1 MEKILKIFKRDI
13 KRILTNPIAIIVTL
27 GVCVIPSLYA
37 WFNIAANWDPYS
49 NTKDIPIAIINE
61 DKGTTT
67 DTTGYINA
75 GDKIVEKLK
84 ENDALQWHF
93 VSEDEALAGVRSGA
107 YYAAIEIGPDFS
119 SDLASVTEGKIHE
132 PKLIYYVNEK
142 KNAIAPKVTDTGA
155 TTIERQ
161 VNSEFIA
168 TVAQVVSE
176 NINGAFSG
184 IVTKENQTRISVMG
198 TLNQIDNDLSTLSKN
213 LNDSKAT
220 FESTREALE
229 ASKQSLASISATTQ
243 AASRALSQAD
253 SVMETTRTDVE
264 SFQKSASEELAGVQT
279 NVSNVAV
286 DANMAIANA
295 LVKLQT
301 AQQEINTSINR
312 LEGLITTQ
320 KSARDKLQNILD
332 NLPATDTTRDFLQDQ
347 INKLNDTIAQEENL
361 IDSLKNDAKAITDSI
376 NNLIALNGSANSNI
390 QNTIIGIGGLFN
402 TLNATSMSKTSSI
415 LDTIS
420 SKSGTI
426 QGILTNV
433 TPAIEQ
439 TNAILDQLISTLNTA
454 DKSCSNTLTG
464 VEDIQRLIESSK
476 NDLSAVQSSQSY
488 KTLKDIL
495 NLNEAEIVSFMKSP
509 VEIKDEVVFP
519 VANYGT
525 GVTPFYTNLALWVGG
540 FVLVAIYK
548 LEVDEEEIGT
558 YKPREG
564 YFGRALLLVLLGQI
578 QAIICCVGDLFMGIQ
593 CVSPTAFVFAGMVA
607 SFVYVNFIYALSI
620 AFKHIGKALCV
631 LMIILQIPGSSG
643 MYPIEMMPMFFRRLY
658 PWLPFTYGINAMR
671 ESIAGFYDGYYIIN
685 LIYLMLFLIPVL
697 IVGIG
702 LRKYL
707 LNINAL
713 FDRKLAQTDMMI
725 SERVGLDSEH
735 IKVST
740 LIKTAM
746 EDDAHRG
753 VLTQRAA
760 RFELMYPTLI
770 KRGFYLMFIIPITLL
785 LLMFFLKSKL
795 PLLILWIISIILI
808 YTFLIVIEYIHDRIK
823 RTTNLSKLSQEELY
837 TLLGKQMKQ
846 DYMSFAPLEK
856 VLHSKSPE
864 EFIETAK
871 KIREAR
877 ENQRAQKDHY
887 VTVEH
892 TPVDDD
898 EDAKKF
904 TLFKVM
910 TPSETSMKL
919 VVKTNKDDT
928 EDTKDTNS
936 DENIIKS
943 DKVESLDKSSSELS
957 DDVDETIEV
966 EEEPRHDIE
975 VVEVTEKPEGDVNP
989 KSDNSVKSRTEDGDK
1004 VSSDTSTSSPQKP
1017 KKYTYS
1023 NGYFVVSED
1032 NRPSKDERDNTDV
1045 NDKGGANDETDVPT
1059 H

>member
-1 MEKILKIFKRDI
+1 MDKILKIFKRDI

-61 DKGTTT
+61 DKGTDTE
-67 DTTGYINA
+67 TTGYINA

-93 VSEDEALAGVRSGA
+93 VSEDEALAGVRSGK
-107 YYAAIEIGPDFS
+107 YYAAIEIGPNFS
-119 SDLASVTEGKIHE
+119 NDLASVTEGKIHE

-168 TVAQVVSE
+168 TVAQVISE

-184 IVTKENQTRISVMG
+184 IVTKENQTRINVMG
-198 TLNQIDNDLSTLSKN
+198 TLTQIEGDLDTLTNN
-213 LNDSKAT
+213 LNESKAT
-220 FESTREALE
+220 FNSTKEALE
-229 ASKQSLASISATTQ
+229 SSKQTLASITSATE
-243 AASRALSQAD
+243 AASNALAQAD
-253 SVMETTRTDVE
+253 TVMSTTRSDLDA
-264 SFQKSASEELAGVQT
+264 FQKSASSELANVQT
-279 NVSNVAV
+279 DISGVTV
-286 DANMAIANA
+286 DANMAVANA

-301 AQQEINTSINR
+301 AQQEINTSISR
-312 LEGLITTQ
+312 LDSLITTQ
-320 KSARDKLQNILD
+320 KSARDKLQNML
-332 NLPATDTTRDFLQDQ
+332 NKLPATSGIRASLQQQ
-347 INKLNDTIAQEENL
+347 IDELNATISQEENM
-361 IDSLKNDAKAITDSI
+361 IGSLKADAQTITNSI
-376 NNLIALNGSANSNI
+376 ENLKKINASANTNI
-390 QNTIIGIGGLFN
+390 QNTITGIGSLFN
-402 TLNATSMSKTSSI
+402 TLNAASVSKTSSI

-420 SKSGTI
+420 SKSGAI
-426 QGILTNV
+426 QGILTNIN
-433 TPAIEQ
+433 PAIEQ
-439 TNAILDQLISTLNTA
+439 TNSILDQLITTLNTA
-454 DKSCSNTLTG
+454 EKSCSNTLSG
-464 VEDIQRLIESSK
+464 VEDIRSLIESSK
-476 NDLSAVQSSQSY
+476 TDLSAVQSSQSY
-488 KTLKDIL
+488 QTLKDVL

-548 LEVDEEEIGT
+548 LEVDEEGVGP

-578 QAIICCVGDLFMGIQ
+578 QAIICCVGDLVMGIQ
-593 CVSPTAFVFAGMVA
+593 CISPIAFIFAGMVA

-671 ESIAGFYDGYYIIN
+671 ESIAGFYDGYYVIN

-795 PLLILWIISIILI
+795 PLLIMWIISIILI

-877 ENQRAQKDHY
+877 ENQRAQKEHY

-892 TPVDDD
+892 TPEEED
-898 EDAKKF
+898 EDTKKF
-904 TLFKVM
+904 ALFKVV
-910 TPSETSMKL
+910 TPTETSMKL
-919 VVKTNKDDT
+919 VVQTDNNDVDSKKEEKPVHDV
-928 EDTKDTNS
+928 
-936 DENIIKS
+936 IQ
-943 DKVESLDKSSSELS
+943 S
-957 DDVDETIEV
+957 DDIEPSNNSSQEGKVDVHETIEV
-966 EEEPRHDIE
+966 DQQPNKNTEVIE
-975 VVEVTEKPEGDVNP
+975 ITKKPQLSTGYKADQTIEDA
-989 KSDNSVKSRTEDGDK
+989 SQSRTN
-1004 VSSDTSTSSPQKP
+1004 
-1017 KKYTYS
+1017 KKRPRD
-1023 NGYFVVSED
+1023 YFVVHTND
-1032 NRPSKDERDNTDV
+1032 KFNHAKRKLKDK
-1045 NDKGGANDETDVPT
+1045 NDKGGASDETDVPT
-1059 H
+1059 D

>member
-1 MEKILKIFKRDI
+1 MEKILKIFKRDL
-13 KRILTNPIAIIVTL
+13 KRILTNPIAVIVTL

-67 DTTGYINA
+67 ETTGYINA

-93 VSEDEALAGVRSGA
+93 VSEDEALAGVRSGE
-107 YYAAIEIGPDFS
+107 YYAAIEIGPNFS
-119 SDLASVTEGKIHE
+119 SDLASVTEGKIKE

-176 NINGAFSG
+176 NLNDAFSG
-184 IVTKENQTRISVMG
+184 ILNKENHTRLSVMQI
-198 TLNQIDNDLSTLSKN
+198 LNEIDADLSTLTHN
-213 LNDSKAT
+213 LNESKEAFNT
-220 FESTREALE
+220 TKTALE
-229 ASKQSLASISATTQ
+229 SSKQSLTSISETAQ
-243 AASRALSQAD
+243 SASDALAQAD
-253 SVMETTRTDVE
+253 VVMNTTRVDVNA
-264 SFQKSASEELAGVQT
+264 FQKKASDELAGVQS
-279 NVSNVAV
+279 NVSEVSV
-286 DANMAIANA
+286 DTNMAIGNA
-295 LVKLQT
+295 LVKLQN
-301 AQQEINTSINR
+301 AQEEINSSITR
-312 LEGLITTQ
+312 MQGIITTQ
-320 KSARDKLQNILD
+320 KNARDKLQKILD
-332 NLPATDTTRDFLQDQ
+332 NLPAGAVATQVQNQ
-347 INKLNDTIAQEENL
+347 IDDLNATIAQEEEL
-361 IDSLKNDAKAITDSI
+361 IDQLKTNAETITKSLASLKQI
-376 NNLIALNGSANSNI
+376 NTNANKNI
-390 QNTIIGIGGLFN
+390 QDTVLGIGGLFN
-402 TLNATSMSKTSSI
+402 TLNATSVTKTSSI

-420 SKSGTI
+420 SKSGVI

-433 TPAIEQ
+433 TPAIAQ
-439 TNAILDQLISTLNTA
+439 TNAILDQLIATLDTANT
-454 DKSCSNTLTG
+454 SCTNTLQG
-464 VEDIQRLIESSK
+464 VEDIRELISSSK
-476 NDLSAVQSSQSY
+476 NDLSAIQSSQSY
-488 KTLKDIL
+488 KTLKDVL
-495 NLNEAEIVSFMKSP
+495 NLNEADIVSFMKSP
-509 VEIKDEVVFP
+509 VEIKDEIVFP

-548 LEVDEEEIGT
+548 LEVDEEGIGT

-578 QAIICCVGDLFMGIQ
+578 QAIICCVGDLLMGIQ
-593 CVSPTAFVFAGMVA
+593 CVSPTAFIFAGMVA

-631 LMIILQIPGSSG
+631 LMVILQIPGSSG

-671 ESIAGFYDGYYIIN
+671 EALAGFYDGYYVNN

-697 IVGIG
+697 LVGIG

-785 LLMFFLKSKL
+785 VLMFVLKSKL
-795 PLLILWIISIILI
+795 PLLILWIVSIILI

-823 RTTNLSKLSQEELY
+823 RTTNLSKLTKDELY
-837 TLLGKQMKQ
+837 TLLGNQMKQ

-856 VLHSKSPE
+856 VLHSKTPE
-864 EFIETAK
+864 EFVETAK

-877 ENQRAQKDHY
+877 EIQRAKKDHY
-887 VTVEH
+887 VTVDH
-892 TPVDDD
+892 TAVVD
-898 EDAKKF
+898 EDENTDSFPLVKIDLPKETMLKLFDKKDMIYQKSHPSKAANVKHHFDETPKQQQEPEQLRDGDSDKKSTLSESQDSNVQKASKKHQDPKKAKRTQLKKEKLKNVKYSRGNF
-904 TLFKVM
+904 VVHTR
-910 TPSETSMKL
+910 ETKN
-919 VVKTNKDDT
+919 TDDT
-928 EDTKDTNS
+928 KTTRKD
-936 DENIIKS
+936 
-943 DKVESLDKSSSELS
+943 
-957 DDVDETIEV
+957 
-966 EEEPRHDIE
+966 
-975 VVEVTEKPEGDVNP
+975 
-989 KSDNSVKSRTEDGDK
+989 
-1004 VSSDTSTSSPQKP
+1004 Q
-1017 KKYTYS
+1017 
-1023 NGYFVVSED
+1023 
-1032 NRPSKDERDNTDV
+1032 
-1045 NDKGGANDETDVPT
+1045 GGATNETDVST
-1059 H
+1059 D